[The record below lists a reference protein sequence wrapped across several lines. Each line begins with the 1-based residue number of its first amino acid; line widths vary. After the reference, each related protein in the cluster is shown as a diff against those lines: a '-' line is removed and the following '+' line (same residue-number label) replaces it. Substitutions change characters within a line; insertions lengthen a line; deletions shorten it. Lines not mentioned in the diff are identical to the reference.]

1 MDPFL
6 IPSHSSVV
14 RDAEVL
20 SVEPRTNS
28 AAETKLRVKL
38 TDHTFPFFLFPN
50 PRLSHCQGPTAR
62 LARLEH
68 ILRGGWD
75 FFID

>member
-14 RDAEVL
+14 RDAV
-20 SVEPRTNS
+20 VELRANS

-62 LARLEH
+62 LARLEQ
-68 ILRGGWD
+68 ILGGGWD